1 MAMLFDCDEQ
11 ERIKGEKVL
20 SFSLSQQWFST
31 FDIAAI
37 SS

>member
-1 MAMLFDCDEQ
+1 MAMLLDCDEQ
-11 ERIKGEKVL
+11 ERIKGEKF

-31 FDIAAI
+31 FNIAAI